1 MAKVRVK
8 FRPSTISDRP
18 GGIVYLVTH
27 KKVVRCISPGIKLYS
42 HEWDED
48 NAEPRVNNG
57 GVRADIIRLISRQ
70 LKADV
75 KSIGDI
81 IDRFNRRGCDFSS
94 DDVVNEFR
102 NVQGQVSLFP
112 FMEKVIDRL
121 SRLNQLGTADNY
133 RAALRRFR
141 RFRNGS
147 DLSFDNVDTTLM
159 EDYQACLKADGL
171 SRNSISFHMRVMRA
185 VYNRAVRQGL
195 TADRHPF
202 LTVFTGM
209 EKTRKRAITVNDI
222 QRIRNLDLSSDRNLE
237 FARDMFLFLFF
248 CRGMSFVDAAFLK
261 RTDIKDGVLV
271 YNRHKTG
278 RQLHVKVIR
287 QIQNLLDRY
296 LPPDSQYIFPI
307 ITNPGKN
314 ERRQYE
320 TTLRRVNNALKTIG
334 EKAGLSAKLTTYVS
348 RHSWATIAKTK
359 NVPINIIS
367 DALGHESAATTQ
379 IYLASIDASVID
391 LANELVVGDM

>member
-75 KSIGDI
+75 KLIGDI

-102 NVQGQVSLFP
+102 NVQGPVSLFP
-112 FMEKVIDRL
+112 FMEKVIDLL

-296 LPPDSQYIFPI
+296 LSPDSQYIFPI

>member
-8 FRPSTISDRP
+8 FRPSTMSDRP

-27 KKVVRCISPGIKLYS
+27 KKIVRCISPGIKLYS

-57 GVRADIIRLISRQ
+57 GVRADIIRLISQQ

-185 VYNRAVRQGL
+185 VYNKAVRQGL

-202 LTVFTGM
+202 RTVFTGM

-296 LPPDSQYIFPI
+296 LPPDSPYIFPI

-320 TTLRRVNNALKTIG
+320 TTLRRVNNALKRIG

>member
-112 FMEKVIDRL
+112 FMEIVIDRL

>member
-8 FRPSTISDRP
+8 FRPSTMSDRP

-57 GVRADIIRLISRQ
+57 GVRADIIRLIYRQ

-75 KSIGDI
+75 KSISDI
-81 IDRFNRRGCDFSS
+81 IDRFNRIGCDYSS

-102 NVQGQVSLFP
+102 SVQGKVSLFR

-121 SRLNQLGTADNY
+121 SQLNQFGTADNY

-141 RFRNGS
+141 RFRSGS
-147 DLSFDNVDTTLM
+147 DLSFDNVDATLM

-195 TADRHPF
+195 TADCHPF

-209 EKTRKRAITVNDI
+209 EKTRKRAIPVRDI

-261 RTDIKDGVLV
+261 KSDIKDGVLV

-278 RQLHVKVIR
+278 RQLHVKVIC
-287 QIQNLLDRY
+287 QIQNLLNRY
-296 LPPDSQYIFPI
+296 LTPDSPFVFPI

-334 EKAGLSAKLTTYVS
+334 EKAGLSARLTTYVS
-348 RHSWATIAKTK
+348 RHSWATIAKAK

-391 LANELVVGDM
+391 LANELVVSDV

>member
-8 FRPSTISDRP
+8 FRPSTMSDRP

-27 KKVVRCISPGIKLYS
+27 KKIVRCISPGIKLYS

-202 LTVFTGM
+202 RTVFTGM

-296 LPPDSQYIFPI
+296 LPPDSPYIFPI

-320 TTLRRVNNALKTIG
+320 TTLRRVNNALKRIG
-334 EKAGLSAKLTTYVS
+334 EKAGLSASLTTYVS

>member
-1 MAKVRVK
+1 
-8 FRPSTISDRP
+8 
-18 GGIVYLVTH
+18 
-27 KKVVRCISPGIKLYS
+27 
-42 HEWDED
+42 
-48 NAEPRVNNG
+48 
-57 GVRADIIRLISRQ
+57 
-70 LKADV
+70 
-75 KSIGDI
+75 
-81 IDRFNRRGCDFSS
+81 
-94 DDVVNEFR
+94 
-102 NVQGQVSLFP
+102 
-112 FMEKVIDRL
+112 
-121 SRLNQLGTADNY
+121 
-133 RAALRRFR
+133 
-141 RFRNGS
+141 
-147 DLSFDNVDTTLM
+147 
-159 EDYQACLKADGL
+159 
-171 SRNSISFHMRVMRA
+171 
-185 VYNRAVRQGL
+185 
-195 TADRHPF
+195 
-202 LTVFTGM
+202 
-209 EKTRKRAITVNDI
+209 
-222 QRIRNLDLSSDRNLE
+222 
-237 FARDMFLFLFF
+237 
-248 CRGMSFVDAAFLK
+248 MSFVDAAFLK

-296 LPPDSQYIFPI
+296 LPPDSPYIFPI

-334 EKAGLSAKLTTYVS
+334 EKARLSAKLTTYVS